1 MNEQNKSSMRVRAG
15 LPSIPTGKLGESRSG
30 ASVQVDGALTMQQL
44 QTPSR
49 PPNAGTSLTASVA
62 SPKPYTFAAAL
73 ASIAD
78 TEALISS
85 MAASSSHSKSQRTA
99 APPNRIGFRS
109 LRTQR
114 PVRTERFQALT
125 PVARSR
131 KDDRPASSISEP
143 GRVASTP
150 QQPNKSVK
158 RISEATAS
166 HLADLDNILGDL
178 KRGLSNDVG
187 DDNAV
192 ALFTRICRRFCV
204 GTATSQACSP
214 VRVFSSHIAY
224 DFHHPLHKR
233 IEMAMFYKDML
244 AWSLE
249 GSAFSFRLA
258 KPMQFF
264 LREYNPS
271 NPAHR
276 ITITFDCEA
285 DLDKF
290 YGHARHF
297 LPTSANRKK

>member
-1 MNEQNKSSMRVRAG
+1 M
-15 LPSIPTGKLGESRSG
+15 
-30 ASVQVDGALTMQQL
+30 QVDGALAMQQL
-44 QTPSR
+44 QTPQL

-62 SPKPYTFAAAL
+62 SPKPSTFAMAL

-85 MAASSSHSKSQRTA
+85 LAASSSHSKRQHTA
-99 APPNRIGFRS
+99 ATPNRIGIRS
-109 LRTQR
+109 LRMQR
-114 PVRTERFQALT
+114 PVRTERFQALN
-125 PVARSR
+125 PPGRSR

-143 GRVASTP
+143 GRMASTA

-158 RISEATAS
+158 RISQATAS

-192 ALFTRICRRFCV
+192 ALFTRICSRFCV

-249 GSAFSFRLA
+249 GSVFSFRLA

-276 ITITFDCEA
+276 VTITFDCDA

-290 YGHARHF
+290 YRHVSQF
-297 LPTSANRKK
+297 LPKSAHRKK